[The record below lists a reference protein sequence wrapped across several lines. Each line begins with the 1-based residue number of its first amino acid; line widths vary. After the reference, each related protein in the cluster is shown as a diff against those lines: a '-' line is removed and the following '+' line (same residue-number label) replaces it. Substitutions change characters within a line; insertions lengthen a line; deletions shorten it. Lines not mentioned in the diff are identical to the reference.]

1 MLVRVASF
9 IFHRRPSTTG
19 HASLYSWRKGQLR
32 VDPDRNMMEPPPT
45 ARATQQFLLLQ
56 QFLTGIL
63 AMHIAPEPLLAAPLP
78 EPAPALP
85 PPPPPRPLPPPPPPL
100 MVRRPRQKA
109 KAKAKAPAKAP
120 ARRPTTT
127 GRDEFPG
134 DDSMDG
140 GGGGAAGG
148 GGGVGGGAA
157 GPGGGGA
164 LVAA

>member
-1 MLVRVASF
+1 
-9 IFHRRPSTTG
+9 
-19 HASLYSWRKGQLR
+19 
-32 VDPDRNMMEPPPT
+32 MEHPPT

-63 AMHIAPEPLLAAPLP
+63 AMHIEPEPPLAAPLP
-78 EPAPALP
+78 VPAPAP
-85 PPPPPRPLPPPPPPL
+85 PPPPPPQPLPPPPPPL
-100 MVRRPRQKA
+100 MVRRPRLKA
-109 KAKAKAPAKAP
+109 KAKAKAHAKAP

-157 GPGGGGA
+157 GPGGRITPAHDLHPTLESESAQTLNNIQVDLRDDIHGTSIPGYHW
-164 LVAA
+164 